1 MNTIEIVNVDTPTVV
16 VKKRGRPTGS
26 KNSVSV
32 KEHNDRMTLRK
43 ENLKISF
50 QKYKAEHQEELRA
63 TYKTLYNKNKERKLK
78 RMKVLHTARSFVN
91 QLMKLDGS
99 IMV

>member
-1 MNTIEIVNVDTPTVV
+1 MNTIEIVNVDMPIIVI
-16 VKKRGRPTGS
+16 KKRGRPVGS
-26 KNSVSV
+26 KNSTSV
-32 KEHNDRMTLRK
+32 EQHNDRMTLRK

-91 QLMKLDGS
+91 QLMKLDSS
-99 IMV
+99 ILV

>member
-1 MNTIEIVNVDTPTVV
+1 
-16 VKKRGRPTGS
+16 
-26 KNSVSV
+26 
-32 KEHNDRMTLRK
+32 MTLRK

-50 QKYKAEHQEELRA
+50 QKYKSEHHEELRA

>member
-1 MNTIEIVNVDTPTVV
+1 MNTIEIVNVDIVI
-16 VKKRGRPTGS
+16 KKRGRPVGF

-50 QKYKAEHQEELRA
+50 QKYKAEHQEELKA

-78 RMKVLHTARSFVN
+78 RMKVLNTAKSFIN

-99 IMV
+99 ILV

>member
-1 MNTIEIVNVDTPTVV
+1 MNTIEIENVDIV
-16 VKKRGRPTGS
+16 VKKRGRPIGS
-26 KNSVSV
+26 KNSASV

-50 QKYKAEHQEELRA
+50 QKYKAEHHEELKA

-78 RMKVLHTARSFVN
+78 RMKVLNTAKSFIN

-99 IMV
+99 ILV